1 MLQLLRPRSLDLGE
15 LARIQQ
21 RVAEL
26 VRQEDGFERL
36 ERIAGCDIS
45 FARGDRACAACVVLD
60 YRSLE
65 PLEERVKRVR
75 VRFPYV
81 PTFLA
86 FRELEGMVRGLE
98 KVDAD
103 VYMVGEQGIAHPRRA
118 GLASHLGVVLDRP
131 TLGVAKSRLV
141 GEAEPP
147 ADAPGSHT
155 LLRHEGEVV
164 GAVLRTKRGTKPVY
178 VSVGHKLTLKTAVRI
193 VLETTRGHR
202 LPEPL
207 RRAHELATRAMRE
220 GV

>member
-1 MLQLLRPRSLDLGE
+1 MFPLLRPHRLDLDE
-15 LARIQQ
+15 LVRIQH

-26 VRQEDGFERL
+26 VRQEDGFQRL

-45 FARGDRACAACVVLD
+45 FSRGDRACAACVVLD

-65 PLEERVKRVR
+65 PQEERVRSVK
-75 VRFPYV
+75 VRFPYI

-86 FRELEGMVRGLE
+86 FRELEGMLRVLRGTE
-98 KVDAD
+98 AD
-103 VYMVGEQGIAHPRRA
+103 VYMVGAQGVAHPRRA

-141 GEAEPP
+141 GEA
-147 ADAPGSHT
+147 DAPGESPGSYT
-155 LLRHEGEVV
+155 WLRHEGEIV
-164 GAVLRTKRGTKPVY
+164 GAVLRTRRGAKPVY
-178 VSVGHKLTLKTAVRI
+178 VSVGHRLTLETAVRI
-193 VLETTRGHR
+193 TLETTRGHR

-220 GV
+220 RP